1 MPLKARSASRIWS
14 MCFLKHFGNIW
25 WIIFITMNN
34 SSIVFDFKAGLLC
47 TFKAEDVLVR
57 AFPGTKERD
66 TWGAQVWYSVM
77 LRAHAGVTWSPHRPI
92 KFGLF
97 LSRAFI
103 CWPQEKK
110 DGLAKIE
117 EYFCQSTDD
126 PLVLLRTHPSYPL
139 NFLRHA
145 SSPYIGRTYVYS
157 TSKKLDQTSVFQHY
171 YSFAQLNTPRTIT
184 SSDGIIKAYG
194 LSL

>member
-1 MPLKARSASRIWS
+1 MYIQSGRCVGEGIPWYERNRYLGSGLICPYSL
-14 MCFLKHFGNIW
+14 MW
-25 WIIFITMNN
+25 W
-34 SSIVFDFKAGLLC
+34 
-47 TFKAEDVLVR
+47 
-57 AFPGTKERD
+57 
-66 TWGAQVWYSVM
+66 
-77 LRAHAGVTWSPHRPI
+77 AHAGVTWSPHRPI

-117 EYFCQSTDD
+117 EYFCQSADD

-139 NFLRHA
+139 KFLRHA
-145 SSPYIGRTYVYS
+145 SSPYIGRTYS
-157 TSKKLDQTSVFQHY
+157 TSKKLDQTCVFQHY

-194 LSL
+194 LSLSVLEKFCIELIL

>member
-1 MPLKARSASRIWS
+1 MSVKKWLINLFSLKRREGMPSRARSTSRIRS
-14 MCFLKHFGNIW
+14 MCFLKRFGNIW
-25 WIIFITMNN
+25 WIVFIT
-34 SSIVFDFKAGLLC
+34 IWTTAALFFDFKAGLLC
-47 TFKAEDVLVR
+47 TFKAEDVLVIMR

-110 DGLAKIE
+110 VGLAKIE
-117 EYFCQSTDD
+117 EYFCQSADD

-139 NFLRHA
+139 NFFRHA
-145 SSPYIGRTYVYS
+145 SSPYIGRTYS
-157 TSKKLDQTSVFQHY
+157 TSKKLV
-171 YSFAQLNTPRTIT
+171 
-184 SSDGIIKAYG
+184 
-194 LSL
+194 